1 MYFERLALDESSS
14 YFVKRVVELAKERD
28 IVDVAN
34 DLEQLLLY
42 ARIDANL
49 IDRSLAEVTAR
60 SQDVRRQYDAG
71 R

>member
-49 IDRSLAEVTAR
+49 IDRSLAE
-60 SQDVRRQYDAG
+60 G
-71 R
+71 